1 MGKCENGAEN
11 WRENVKS
18 CLFCIGDYVKYAIFA
33 IELNDLGYG

>member
-1 MGKCENGAEN
+1 MGKCENGAVNQQGKCE
-11 WRENVKS
+11 S

>member
-1 MGKCENGAEN
+1 MVLWISRG
-11 WRENVKS
+11 NVKS